1 MCQDFYYE
9 LLNKNMCLL
18 KVVLLEYCNF
28 EELEKPS
35 PMEIRSYTLLDRQDK
50 HLLKLLQENAK
61 YTVQDLSDMIGL
73 SKTPTFE
80 RIRKLEKEGFIQGYR
95 AQLDREKMGFPLMA
109 FCHVNLK
116 EHSRPLLKKFEAQIA
131 EHIEVLECYHLA
143 GVYDYLLKLAVRDM
157 QEYQLFMME
166 KLAVMDNVGNVQTS
180 FALNTL
186 VERAIEG
193 RE

>member
-1 MCQDFYYE
+1 M
-9 LLNKNMCLL
+9 
-18 KVVLLEYCNF
+18 
-28 EELEKPS
+28 
-35 PMEIRSYTLLDRQDK
+35 
-50 HLLKLLQENAK
+50 
-61 YTVQDLSDMIGL
+61 
-73 SKTPTFE
+73 
-80 RIRKLEKEGFIQGYR
+80 
-95 AQLDREKMGFPLMA
+95 
-109 FCHVNLK
+109 
-116 EHSRPLLKKFEAQIA
+116 KKFEAQIA

-193 RE
+193 REWKEEFFKSEEEKTPQSHIAASQGRFRT